1 MTVCPV
7 ARRKFTASF
16 PDVFLAGREIRR
28 AKLRFGLL
36 AGAVGLLV
44 FLILFQ
50 QALLGS
56 LLKSFT
62 GAIENQSA
70 TVLVYNAEARKNVAG
85 SVIPP
90 PLQQQIE
97 AVDGVG
103 AAAPLG
109 EATLTV
115 EAGGDLTDASVFGF
129 TPGGP
134 GEPTRLVEGRLP
146 ETATEA
152 VASRED
158 VDSGFAMGD
167 TVTSVNGDV
176 ALTVVGLTEESRFSV
191 APTVWVT
198 FDGYTA
204 LRRAANPDAPAVLPS
219 LIALTPAEGVTAAEL
234 AARIGTEVAGV
245 DALTRSQAVSEAPG
259 VAEVN
264 QSFQLIL
271 GLAFVVVAVVIGF
284 FFLILTV
291 QKMASLTL
299 LRAVGASTA
308 YLVRAL
314 LVQIAFVVAGGLV
327 VGILL
332 TALAVRGASAG
343 LPITIS
349 PSTLAA
355 SAIGVILL
363 ALLGSTITLLRVRRI
378 DPASV
383 VSRPSL
389 GGLA

>member
-1 MTVCPV
+1 ML
-7 ARRKFTASF
+7 
-16 PDVFLAGREIRR
+16 LAGREIRR

-44 FLILFQ
+44 FLIMFQ

-56 LLKSFT
+56 LLQSFT
-62 GAIENQSA
+62 GAVENQSG
-70 TVLVYNAEARKNVAG
+70 TVLVFSAEARKNVAG

-90 PLQQQIE
+90 PVQAQVE
-97 AVDGVG
+97 AVDGVR

-115 EAGGDLTDASVFGF
+115 EAGGEQVDASVFGF
-129 TPGGP
+129 QPGGP

-146 ETATEA
+146 ASATEA

-158 VDSGFAMGD
+158 ASAGFGLGA

-176 ALTVVGLTEESRFSV
+176 ALTVVGLTEQSRYSV
-191 APTVWVT
+191 APTLFVT

-204 LRRAANPDAPAVLPS
+204 LRLAANPDATAVLPS
-219 LIALTPAEGVTAAEL
+219 LVALTPAPGTTPDQLAVAVNDAVPGVE
-234 AARIGTEVAGV
+234 
-245 DALTRSQAVSEAPG
+245 ALTRAQAVAQSPG
-259 VAEVN
+259 VSAVN
-264 QSFQLIL
+264 TSFSLIL
-271 GLAFVVVAVVIGF
+271 GLAFVVVALVIGF

-291 QKMASLTL
+291 QKMSSLTL
-299 LRAVGASTA
+299 LRAVGASTG

-314 LVQIAFVVAGGLV
+314 LLQIAFVVVGGLV
-327 VGILL
+327 VGVAL
-332 TALAVRGASAG
+332 TWLVVQAASAG
-343 LPITIS
+343 LPITLD
-349 PSTLAA
+349 PATLAG
-355 SAIGVILL
+355 SAVGVLVL
-363 ALLGSTITLLRVRRI
+363 AVLGSSVTLLRVRRI
-378 DPASV
+378 DPAHV

>member
-1 MTVCPV
+1 ML
-7 ARRKFTASF
+7 
-16 PDVFLAGREIRR
+16 LAGREIRR

-44 FLILFQ
+44 FLIMFQ

-56 LLKSFT
+56 LLQSFT
-62 GAIENQSA
+62 GAVENQSG
-70 TVLVYNAEARKNVAG
+70 TVLVFSAEARKNVAG
-85 SVIPP
+85 SVIAPP
-90 PLQQQIE
+90 VQAQVE
-97 AVDGVG
+97 AVGGVG

-115 EAGGDLTDASVFGF
+115 EAGGEQVDASVFGF
-129 TPGGP
+129 QPGGP

-146 ETATEA
+146 ASATEA

-158 VDSGFAMGD
+158 ASAGFGLGA

-176 ALTVVGLTEESRFSV
+176 ALTVVGLTGQSRYSV
-191 APTVWVT
+191 APTLFVT

-204 LRRAANPDAPAVLPS
+204 LRLAANPDATAVLPS
-219 LIALTPAEGVTAAEL
+219 LVALTPAPGTTPAQLAEAVNDAVPGVE
-234 AARIGTEVAGV
+234 
-245 DALTRSQAVSEAPG
+245 ALTREQAVAQSPG
-259 VAEVN
+259 VSAVTT
-264 QSFQLIL
+264 SFSLIL
-271 GLAFVVVAVVIGF
+271 GLAFVVVALVIGF

-299 LRAVGASTA
+299 LRAVGASTG

-314 LVQIAFVVAGGLV
+314 LVQIAVVVVGGLV
-327 VGILL
+327 VGVAL
-332 TALAVRGASAG
+332 TWLVVQAAAAG
-343 LPITIS
+343 LPITLD
-349 PSTLAA
+349 PATLAG
-355 SAIGVILL
+355 SAVGVLVL
-363 ALLGSTITLLRVRRI
+363 AVLGSSVTLLRVRRI
-378 DPASV
+378 DPAHV